1 MADGKKDQNIR
12 IRGAREHNLQSV
24 DVDIPLGKIT
34 VVTGPSGSGKTS
46 LAMHTLYA
54 EGQRRYMETF
64 SPYVRQFMDRMDRP
78 DVSAVENVL
87 PAIALEQRNF
97 VKNSRSTVGTMT
109 GLNEYLKLI
118 FSRMAVGKDDSG
130 RIIRP
135 ETPQSVA
142 SRLAAEE
149 GAGDGREVLV
159 CFAVTPAGSFEDMRR
174 ALTGQGY
181 LRLWSHEGIVRLD
194 DLHEAPATGEPE
206 LDEEG
211 KWLVVQD
218 RVHLGPESHQRLAEA
233 VETAM
238 RLGGDVVHVFTGSG
252 AGWSNRRAFRGDWY
266 PLMEP
271 RPELFSSNSPLGAC
285 PECKGYGRSITFDY
299 LKGLDPEKSIRQ
311 GALKIFESRV
321 LGTCRQDLVRLAKKR
336 GTVRTDVPW
345 KKLTPEEV
353 RWVVDGEES
362 EDLERALREDLWYGI
377 RGVFR
382 DMEKHSH
389 KMSVR
394 VFLSHYRIYAVCPA
408 CQGGRLRPEAL
419 RFTVGGLTVP
429 EVMALPM
436 EELLP
441 WIDRF
446 IVPGAENDRALMQ
459 AVRELRSRVA
469 YLGEVGL
476 GYIAAN
482 RLTRS
487 LSGGEIERVSLT
499 TCLGAA
505 LTETLFVLD
514 EPTVGLHPRDTGR
527 LMTAMERLKKRG
539 NTLVVVEHEEA
550 LMRAADYLVDM
561 GPGSGSGG
569 GRLVYAGPPEGIER
583 EPDSTTGR
591 YLSGETT
598 IAIPKKRKKGVN
610 KLEIRGAECHNLH
623 DLNVDVPLGVYT
635 CLTGVSGSGKST
647 LAREI
652 IYAHAAEH
660 FGNPPEDIEGRVR
673 SLDGLE
679 HLEEAVL
686 VDQSPIVRTPRSTP
700 AVYIGVFEEIR
711 RLFAQEPAAT
721 IRGLTPGYFSFNSGE
736 GRCPRCSG
744 LGQEKVEMQFLSDI
758 FVPCAL
764 CGGSRYTPDA
774 LSFTWEGRNMAQIL
788 AMDIRSAHALFA
800 GCKGARARRVAARL
814 DVLLQV
820 GLGHLGLGQPL
831 NTLSGGENQRLKLA
845 RILVDTVAEKGR
857 TAGKGAAGK
866 GKLLILDEPG
876 TGLHFTDLDVLLGVF
891 RRLTERGHTLL
902 VIEHNMELVKSADY
916 VIDLGPEGGTGG
928 GTVVASGTPE
938 EVAACGRGYTAAYLS
953 AALGLGEEPRRPE
966 SRDREEDDIPSDV
979 IALRGARHHQLKNI
993 DVDIPRN
1000 EMTVVTGLSGSGKST
1015 LAFDIIFAEGQKR
1028 FLDVMSPYARQFTE
1042 QMETPDIDR
1051 LTGLPPTVAI
1061 EQNRSR
1067 GGTKSTVGTVTEI
1080 WQFLRLLYAKLGTP
1094 YCPNCGIPVGKRSEE
1109 ELLHLV
1115 QKRIEGMKKTGRLL
1129 LAAPVVRNRK
1139 GHYADLARWAEGK
1152 HYPLLRADGQ
1162 LVEPAS
1168 FEPLDRYANHDIDVV
1183 TYVFTR
1189 QNGQLL
1195 VNGQPAAENSLRLA
1209 VARTLDLGEGFVRVL
1224 DGASEEL
1231 IGTKL
1236 ACPQCGTSY
1245 PEPEPSTFSFNS
1257 PRGWCL
1263 ACRGHGR
1270 VSAASFKGDQA
1281 NSLLEAELRYD
1292 RDVERAAN
1300 REEETR
1306 ICPVCHGTRLTPFA
1320 LGVRLQGRGI
1330 AELGTMNA
1338 HVLRREVAGWHFEGR
1353 DADIARNVVA
1363 EIDQRLDFLVR
1374 VGLGY
1379 LAMDRSA
1386 TTLSGG
1392 ETQRIRLA
1400 AQLGS
1405 ALRGV
1410 LYVLDEPTIGLHPA
1424 DNERLLDTLA
1434 ELKSRGNT
1442 LLVVEHDE
1450 ETMRRADHL
1459 IDLGPG
1465 AGIHGGEVVASG
1477 TFEDLQ
1483 RQGSVTG
1490 LALANKPVHPYSGA
1504 WRSVEE
1510 GAEWIELKGCSLHN
1524 LKNVDFRIPAG
1535 RLTVLT
1541 GPSGAGKTSL
1551 MTGTLAPAMRV
1562 ALKQFVPKDVRNSW
1576 ASAKGL
1582 ARFRALY
1589 QVDQAPIGKTPR
1601 STPATYIGIF
1611 DEIRRLFAESSDAKR
1626 LGFDAGRFSFNTSSG
1641 HCEACKGTGLEK
1653 REMDFLP
1660 PCSIPC
1666 ETCRGRRYNSR
1677 TLQVRYKGKTIA
1689 DVLDM
1694 SMEEAAEFF
1703 ASQPRLSDPLKLLCE
1718 TGLGYLTLGQASN
1731 TISGGEAQRI
1741 KLVTELIKGRRAA
1754 MQAVKRGRPMP
1765 CDLYLIEEPTIGLH
1779 PHDVRLL
1786 IDVLQRLVD
1795 LGNTVVVV
1803 EHNLELIAEAD
1814 YIVDIGPGAG
1824 EEGGRIVAEGSVRR
1838 VARSRRSATAPFLRQ
1853 ELKG

>member
-1 MADGKKDQNIR
+1 MASGRKDRNIR

-78 DVSAVENVL
+78 DVTAVENVL

-109 GLNEYLKLI
+109 GINEYLKLI
-118 FSRMAVGKDDSG
+118 FSRLAVGHDDEG
-130 RIIRP
+130 REIRP

-142 SRLAAEE
+142 ARLLEHPE
-149 GAGDGREVLV
+149 GEALV
-159 CFAVTPAGSFEDMRR
+159 CFAVTPAGSFEDMKA

-181 LRLWSHEGIVRLD
+181 LRLWTNEGIVRLD
-194 DLHEAPATGEPE
+194 DLHETPATGDAE
-206 LDEEG
+206 LDAEG

-218 RVHLGPESHQRLAEA
+218 RVRLADDARERLIEA

-238 RLGGDVVHVFTGSG
+238 RLGGDVVQVFRRVGD
-252 AGWSNRRAFRGDWY
+252 GWGPRTAFRGDWY
-266 PLMEP
+266 PLAEP
-271 RPELFSSNSPLGAC
+271 RPGLFSSNSPLGAC
-285 PECKGYGRSITFDY
+285 PECKGYGRSITYDY

-311 GALKIFESRV
+311 GALKLFESRV
-321 LGTCRQDLVRLAKKR
+321 LSACRRDLVRIAKKR
-336 GTVRTDVPW
+336 GNVRTDVPW
-345 KKLTPEEV
+345 NKLSPEEI
-353 RWVVDGEES
+353 RWVVEGEES
-362 EDLERALREDLWYGI
+362 RDLERAFREDLWYGI
-377 RGVFR
+377 HGVFN
-382 DMEKHSH
+382 DMERHAH

-394 VFLSHYRIYAVCPA
+394 VFLSHYRVYAVCPA
-408 CQGGRLRPEAL
+408 CRGGRLRPEAL
-419 RFTVGGLTVP
+419 RFTIGGLTVP
-429 EVMALPM
+429 EVTAMPM
-436 EELLP
+436 EDLLP
-441 WIDRF
+441 WIDRH
-446 IVPGAENDRALMQ
+446 IVPAAETDRALMQ

-476 GYIAAN
+476 GYIASN

-527 LMTAMERLKKRG
+527 LMAAMERLKKRG

-561 GPGSGSGG
+561 GPGSGSAGG
-569 GRLVYAGPPEGIER
+569 KLVYAGSPSGIER
-583 EPDSTTGR
+583 EPESTTGR
-591 YLSGETT
+591 YLSGSLQ
-598 IAIPKKRKKGVN
+598 IAVPAKRRKSRK

-623 DLNVDVPLGVYT
+623 DFDVDLPLGVYT

-652 IYAHAAEH
+652 IHAHAAEH
-660 FGNPPEDIEGRVR
+660 FGNAPEEMAGSVR
-673 SLDGLE
+673 FIQGWNHLDDV
-679 HLEEAVL
+679 VL

-711 RLFAQEPAAT
+711 RLFAQEPAAK

-764 CGGSRYTPDA
+764 CEGSRYTPDA
-774 LSFTWEGRNMAQIL
+774 LSFTWQDLNMRDML
-788 AMDIRSAHALFA
+788 ALDIKSAHALFSSA
-800 GCKGARARRVAARL
+800 QGMRARRVADCL
-814 DVLLQV
+814 DILLQV

-845 RILVDTVAEKGR
+845 RILADTVSPE
-857 TAGKGAAGK
+857 GKSAK

-876 TGLHFTDLDVLLGVF
+876 TGLHFADLDVLLGVF
-891 RRLTERGHTLL
+891 RRLTEGGHTLL
-902 VIEHNMELVKSADY
+902 VIEHNMELIKCADH

-928 GTVVASGTPE
+928 GTLVAEGTPE
-938 EVAACGRGYTAAYLS
+938 EVAQCGRGHTAGYLR
-953 AALGLGEEPRRPE
+953 AALGLGAEPERPA
-966 SRDREEDDIPSDV
+966 SREGADEIPNKV

-993 DVDIPRN
+993 DVDIPRG

-1067 GGTKSTVGTVTEI
+1067 GGTKSTVGTVTEV

-1094 YCPNCGIPVGKRSEE
+1094 YCPCCGVPVGKRSEE
-1109 ELLHLV
+1109 ELIALV
-1115 QKRIEGMKKTGRLL
+1115 QERVQKSSELM

-1152 HYPLLRADGQ
+1152 GYPLMRADGV
-1162 LVEPAS
+1162 LVEPGK
-1168 FEPLDRYANHDIDVV
+1168 FEPLDRYSNHDVDIV
-1183 TYVFTR
+1183 THTLTR
-1189 QNGQLL
+1189 EQGKLL
-1195 VNGQPAAENSLRLA
+1195 LDGAETSDDGVRRA
-1209 VARTLDLGEGFVRVL
+1209 VLQTLELGEGFLRL
-1224 DGASEEL
+1224 LEGSSEEL
-1231 IGTKL
+1231 MGTKL

-1270 VSAASFKGDQA
+1270 VSTASFKEEQS

-1292 RDVERAAN
+1292 RDVERAAG

-1306 ICPVCHGTRLTPFA
+1306 VCPVCRGSRLTPFA

-1338 HVLRREVAGWHFEGR
+1338 HGLRREVAGWHFEGR

-1379 LAMDRSA
+1379 LSMDRSA

-1434 ELKSRGNT
+1434 ELKKRGNT

-1465 AGIHGGEVVASG
+1465 AGIHGGEVVAEG
-1477 TFEDLQ
+1477 TFEDLE

-1490 LALANKPVHPYSGA
+1490 LALKNKPKHPYSGA
-1504 WRSVEE
+1504 WRSVAA
-1510 GAEWIELKGCSLHN
+1510 AEFLELKGCCLHN
-1524 LKNVDFRIPAG
+1524 LKKVDFRVPIG

-1551 MTGTLAPAMRV
+1551 MTGTLAPAARMQLGQYVSKEER
-1562 ALKQFVPKDVRNSW
+1562 KGW
-1576 ASAKGL
+1576 AAASL
-1582 ARFRALY
+1582 LDSFRAVY
-1589 QVDQAPIGKTPR
+1589 QVDQSPIGKTPR

-1741 KLVTELIKGRRAA
+1741 KLVTELVKGRRAA
-1754 MQAVKRGRPMP
+1754 MLAVKRGRAMP
-1765 CDLYLIEEPTIGLH
+1765 RDLYLIEEPTIGLH

-1814 YIVDIGPGAG
+1814 YIVDVGPGAG
-1824 EEGGRIVAEGSVRR
+1824 DEGGRIVAQGSVEK
-1838 VARSRRSATAPFLRQ
+1838 VARSRKSATAPFLRK